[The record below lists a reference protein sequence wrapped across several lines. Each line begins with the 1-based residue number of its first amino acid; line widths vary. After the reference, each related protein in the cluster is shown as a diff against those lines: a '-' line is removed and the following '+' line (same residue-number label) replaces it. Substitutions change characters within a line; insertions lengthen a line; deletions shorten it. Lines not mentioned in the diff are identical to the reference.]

1 MIKPVQARTDE
12 KKVTELLQI
21 LTAISHQRFPR
32 VDLERFGLDQ
42 PNVQLYLDDEYFGFG
57 GFAPT
62 LQRQYV
68 MTGDHVYLISPRYV
82 LALPSSAEDLISTR
96 LLAFNEIPVSFELNH
111 LTIELQNENWRIT
124 TQHSG
129 ETVDEN
135 ILKQWIQL
143 WQSAHAAAVTSGQ
156 EFAADFVE
164 KGFIKISLR
173 SGQAINLKIL
183 QSEAEIVFLRINE
196 GIGYHFP
203 LDAGL
208 QLLDPHIFKSNQLVP
223 ESRCQNCRKSKQ
235 HAVVSHLIWWIK

>member
-82 LALPSSAEDLISTR
+82 LALPSSAGIT
-96 LLAFNEIPVSFELNH
+96 LL
-111 LTIELQNENWRIT
+111 Q
-124 TQHSG
+124 
-129 ETVDEN
+129 
-135 ILKQWIQL
+135 
-143 WQSAHAAAVTSGQ
+143 QSANQSRSHIAATNECNSH
-156 EFAADFVE
+156 
-164 KGFIKISLR
+164 
-173 SGQAINLKIL
+173 INLIIIL
-183 QSEAEIVFLRINE
+183 I
-196 GIGYHFP
+196 
-203 LDAGL
+203 
-208 QLLDPHIFKSNQLVP
+208 
-223 ESRCQNCRKSKQ
+223 
-235 HAVVSHLIWWIK
+235 